1 MPGRSDSVMDPFSTR
16 ASSAKPPK
24 APNTIG
30 FRAAEPEA
38 AGDRQRHLVAA
49 VREQEAARP
58 AMACEHRERARNI
71 ARRRRTAAD

>member
-1 MPGRSDSVMDPFSTR
+1 MDPFSTR

-58 AMACEHRERARNI
+58 ATACEHRERARNC
-71 ARRRRTAAD
+71 TTP